1 MSICAKDSSGP
12 YDYHLTNHLIEL
24 AKKHELQYA
33 VDIYPFYGSDASAA
47 LRAGHD
53 IPAGLIGPGVHASH
67 SLERTH
73 TEALINTAKLI
84 IAYLT

>member
-1 MSICAKDSSGP
+1 
-12 YDYHLTNHLIEL
+12 
-24 AKKHELQYA
+24 

-47 LRAGHD
+47 MRAGHD
-53 IPAGLIGPGVHASH
+53 VPAALIGPGVHASH

-73 TEALINTAKLI
+73 TDGLVNTAKLI